1 MNGLTMLGIW
11 VFNKF
16 SGIINVC
23 VLNGLKLLILPT
35 FNQVRCVGE

>member
-1 MNGLTMLGIW
+1 MNGWIMLGIW

-23 VLNGLKLLILPT
+23 ALNGLKLLILPP
-35 FNQVRCVGE
+35 FNQVHCVVE